1 MIALLIGGT
10 VVVCIG
16 LLTVVF
22 GIPIKEF
29 SFGNTMILAGAVVAC
44 TGLVLIGLYFVGR
57 EFRNLARRLETGFPA
72 PAVLP
77 REPVAELD
85 ALAIPPARTAV
96 PEPPV
101 APRPM
106 PPRPARE
113 ERPLR
118 EERLGRVE
126 RPGREE
132 RPAREDTLFT
142 RDQPSDVTRD
152 QDDFAADDGHDPDRA
167 PSEPAAWDEHPITR
181 NRNLGPS
188 AETFDPPAEPAPRQ
202 RRNIMFSSFRR
213 DKSRELPP
221 RDAPPDED
229 LHQSSAEE
237 TSRGDAETNAPSRFD
252 SAWPQSGRTRQESS
266 LFPNSPLQNG
276 RTPSPPPAA
285 DDEQETPEPVRERFP
300 RRADAS
306 SVTIV
311 KSGVVDSMAYSLY
324 SDGSIEAQMPEG
336 MVRFASI
343 DELRAH
349 LDQRS

>member
-10 VVVCIG
+10 VVLCIG

-29 SFGNTMILAGAVVAC
+29 SFGNTMILAGAVVSC

-57 EFRNLARRLETGFPA
+57 EFRNLARRLETGLPA

-77 REPVAELD
+77 REPADEIEVPV
-85 ALAIPPARTAV
+85 IRPARAAA
-96 PEPPV
+96 PEPPA

-106 PPRPARE
+106 PPRSPIRE
-113 ERPLR
+113 ERA
-118 EERLGRVE
+118 
-126 RPGREE
+126 
-132 RPAREDTLFT
+132 AREDTLFT
-142 RDQPSDVTRD
+142 RDQPSDVNRD
-152 QDDFAADDGHDPDRA
+152 RDDFADETGDHGRA

-181 NRNLGPS
+181 NRNLGASSEPF
-188 AETFDPPAEPAPRQ
+188 EPPAEPTPRQ
-202 RRNIMFSSFRR
+202 RRNIMFSSSRR
-213 DKSRELPP
+213 DKNRELSP
-221 RDAPPDED
+221 RDTSSPDEGQ
-229 LHQSSAEE
+229 HQSSGED
-237 TSRGDAETNAPSRFD
+237 TQRGDAETNAPSRFD
-252 SAWPQSGRTRQESS
+252 TAWPQSGRPRQESP
-266 LFPNSPLQNG
+266 LFPKSPLQNG
-276 RTPSPPPAA
+276 QTASPPAA

>member
-10 VVVCIG
+10 VVLCIG

-29 SFGNTMILAGAVVAC
+29 SFGNTMILAGAVVSC

-57 EFRNLARRLETGFPA
+57 EFRNLARRLETGLPA
-72 PAVLP
+72 PVMLP
-77 REPVAELD
+77 RESAAE
-85 ALAIPPARTAV
+85 APAIRPARTL
-96 PEPPV
+96 PEPPAARSV
-101 APRPM
+101 
-106 PPRPARE
+106 PPRPT
-113 ERPLR
+113 
-118 EERLGRVE
+118 
-126 RPGREE
+126 REE
-132 RPAREDTLFT
+132 RPAHEDTLFT
-142 RDQPSDVTRD
+142 RDQPPDVTRD
-152 QDDFAADDGHDPDRA
+152 RDDFTADDIHDPDRA

-181 NRNLGPS
+181 NRNFAPS
-188 AETFDPPAEPAPRQ
+188 KDEAFDPPAEPAPRQ
-202 RRNIMFSSFRR
+202 RRNIMFSSSRR

-221 RDAPPDED
+221 RDASSDESP
-229 LHQSSAEE
+229 HQSSGED
-237 TSRGDAETNAPSRFD
+237 TQRGDAETNAPSRFD
-252 SAWPQSGRTRQESS
+252 TAWPQSGRPRQESP
-266 LFPNSPLQNG
+266 LFPKSPLQNG
-276 RTPSPPPAA
+276 QTASQPAA
-285 DDEQETPEPVRERFP
+285 DDAQETPEPVRERFQIP

>member
-29 SFGNTMILAGAVVAC
+29 SFGNTMILAGAVVSC

-57 EFRNLARRLETGFPA
+57 EFRNLARRLETGLPV

-77 REPVAELD
+77 RESVAE
-85 ALAIPPARTAV
+85 AGAETSAPPIRPARTL
-96 PEPPV
+96 PEPPLT
-101 APRPM
+101 PRPL
-106 PPRPARE
+106 PPRP
-113 ERPLR
+113 
-118 EERLGRVE
+118 G
-126 RPGREE
+126 
-132 RPAREDTLFT
+132 REDTLFT
-142 RDQPSDVTRD
+142 RDQPADLQDRDDFSDTRD
-152 QDDFAADDGHDPDRA
+152 DHGRA
-167 PSEPAAWDEHPITR
+167 PLSTQESAPWPEHPVSRARNPVPAAES
-181 NRNLGPS
+181 L
-188 AETFDPPAEPAPRQ
+188 DPPAEATRQ
-202 RRNIMFSSFRR
+202 RRNIMFSSHRR
-213 DKSRELPP
+213 DKSR
-221 RDAPPDED
+221 D
-229 LHQSSAEE
+229 L
-237 TSRGDAETNAPSRFD
+237 PSRDPPLDDTADRPATEDFGHRDPEPETGGAFD
-252 SAWPQSGRTRQESS
+252 SAWPHSDKGRPDLS
-266 LFPNSPLQNG
+266 LSRPGRSAPPLE
-276 RTPSPPPAA
+276 PEPDA
-285 DDEQETPEPVRERFP
+285 PEPVRERFPP

-349 LDQRS
+349 LDQRG

>member
-10 VVVCIG
+10 VVLCIG

-29 SFGNTMILAGAVVAC
+29 SFGNTMILAGAVVSC

-57 EFRNLARRLETGFPA
+57 EFRNLARRLETGLPA
-72 PAVLP
+72 PVMLP
-77 REPVAELD
+77 REPAAELE
-85 ALAIPPARTAV
+85 APAIRPARAAV
-96 PEPPV
+96 PEPPA

-106 PPRPARE
+106 PPRSPVRE
-113 ERPLR
+113 ERTAR
-118 EERLGRVE
+118 EERLG
-126 RPGREE
+126 
-132 RPAREDTLFT
+132 REDTLFT
-142 RDQPSDVTRD
+142 RDQPSDRD
-152 QDDFAADDGHDPDRA
+152 RDDFAADDSHDPGRA

-181 NRNLGPS
+181 NRNLGASSEP
-188 AETFDPPAEPAPRQ
+188 FDPPAEPTPRQ
-202 RRNIMFSSFRR
+202 RRNIMFSSSRR
-213 DKSRELPP
+213 DKNRELSP
-221 RDAPPDED
+221 RDASAPDEGQ
-229 LHQSSAEE
+229 HQSSGED
-237 TSRGDAETNAPSRFD
+237 TQRGDAETNAPSPFE
-252 SAWPQSGRTRQESS
+252 SAWPPSGRPRQESS
-266 LFPNSPLQNG
+266 LFPNG
-276 RTPSPPPAA
+276 RTPPPPAA
-285 DDEQETPEPVRERFP
+285 DDEQEAPEPVRERFP

-349 LDQRS
+349 LDQRN

>member
-10 VVVCIG
+10 VVLCIG

-29 SFGNTMILAGAVVAC
+29 SFGNTMILAGAVVSC

-57 EFRNLARRLETGFPA
+57 EFRNLARRLETGLPA

-77 REPVAELD
+77 REPAAELE
-85 ALAIPPARTAV
+85 APAIRPARAV
-96 PEPPV
+96 PEPPA
-101 APRPM
+101 APRPI
-106 PPRPARE
+106 PPRSPIRE
-113 ERPLR
+113 ERT
-118 EERLGRVE
+118 
-126 RPGREE
+126 
-132 RPAREDTLFT
+132 AREDTLFT
-142 RDQPSDVTRD
+142 RDQPSDTDR
-152 QDDFAADDGHDPDRA
+152 DDFADDARDPDRA

-181 NRNLGPS
+181 NRNLGASSEP
-188 AETFDPPAEPAPRQ
+188 FDPPAEPTPRQ
-202 RRNIMFSSFRR
+202 RRNIMFSSSRR
-213 DKSRELPP
+213 DKNRELSP
-221 RDAPPDED
+221 RDSSASPDEGQ
-229 LHQSSAEE
+229 HQSSGED
-237 TSRGDAETNAPSRFD
+237 TQRRDAETNAPSPFE
-252 SAWPQSGRTRQESS
+252 SAWPQSGRPRQEAS
-266 LFPNSPLQNG
+266 LFPNG
-276 RTPSPPPAA
+276 RTPPPPAA

>member
-10 VVVCIG
+10 VVLCIG

-29 SFGNTMILAGAVVAC
+29 SFGNTMILAGAVVSC

-57 EFRNLARRLETGFPA
+57 EFRNLARRLETGLPA
-72 PAVLP
+72 PAVP
-77 REPVAELD
+77 REPAAELE
-85 ALAIPPARTAV
+85 APAIRPARAAV
-96 PEPPV
+96 PEPPA

-106 PPRPARE
+106 PPRSPIREERTARE
-113 ERPLR
+113 ERL
-118 EERLGRVE
+118 
-126 RPGREE
+126 GREE

-142 RDQPSDVTRD
+142 RDQPSDRD
-152 QDDFAADDGHDPDRA
+152 RDDFADETGDHGRA

-181 NRNLGPS
+181 NRNLGASSEP
-188 AETFDPPAEPAPRQ
+188 FDPPAEPTPRQ
-202 RRNIMFSSFRR
+202 RRNIMFSSSRR
-213 DKSRELPP
+213 DKNRELSP
-221 RDAPPDED
+221 RDASASPDEGQ
-229 LHQSSAEE
+229 HQSSAED
-237 TSRGDAETNAPSRFD
+237 TQRGDAETNAPSPFE
-252 SAWPQSGRTRQESS
+252 SAWPQSGRPRQESP
-266 LFPNSPLQNG
+266 LFPKSPLQNG
-276 RTPSPPPAA
+276 QTASQPAA
-285 DDEQETPEPVRERFP
+285 DEQETPEPVRERFP

-349 LDQRS
+349 LDQRN

>member
-10 VVVCIG
+10 VVLCIG

-29 SFGNTMILAGAVVAC
+29 SFGNTMILAGAVVSC
-44 TGLVLIGLYFVGR
+44 TGLILIGLSFVGR
-57 EFRNLARRLETGFPA
+57 EFRSLARRLETGLPA

-77 REPVAELD
+77 RELVAE
-85 ALAIPPARTAV
+85 AEASAPPIRPARTL
-96 PEPPV
+96 PEPPL

-106 PPRPARE
+106 PP
-113 ERPLR
+113 
-118 EERLGRVE
+118 
-126 RPGREE
+126 

-142 RDQPSDVTRD
+142 RDQPQDVAQDR
-152 QDDFAADDGHDPDRA
+152 DDFAADTRDDHGREPL
-167 PSEPAAWDEHPITR
+167 SEPAPWPEHPVTR
-181 NRNLGPS
+181 ARNPAPA
-188 AETFDPPAEPAPRQ
+188 AESFEPPAEAPPRQ
-202 RRNIMFSSFRR
+202 RRNIMFSSHRR
-213 DKSRELPP
+213 DKARDLPP
-221 RDAPPDED
+221 RDLPPLPDD
-229 LHQSSAEE
+229 SAEGPVAE
-237 TSRGDAETNAPSRFD
+237 DFGHRDPEPEARGAFD
-252 SAWPQSGRTRQESS
+252 SAWPSSRPESDKGRQDSS
-266 LFPNSPLQNG
+266 LPRMSRSTQSPD
-276 RTPSPPPAA
+276 SDHDA
-285 DDEQETPEPVRERFP
+285 PEPVRERFPP

-349 LDQRS
+349 LDQRG